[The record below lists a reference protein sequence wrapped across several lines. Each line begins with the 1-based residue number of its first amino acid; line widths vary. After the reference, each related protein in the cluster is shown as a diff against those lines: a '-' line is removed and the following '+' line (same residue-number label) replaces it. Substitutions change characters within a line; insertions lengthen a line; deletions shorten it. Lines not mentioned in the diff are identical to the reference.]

1 MEIFNTLTEWLSSP
15 SGQVAIVIA
24 TFALTIVAFIAD
36 KVRSDIVALCSLALL
51 LVTNVLT
58 PAEALAGF
66 SNSAVVMMI
75 GLFVVGG
82 AVFQTGLARIISGR
96 LLKLAGTSEVKLFF
110 LVMIVTSVVAA
121 FVSNTGTVALLLP
134 IILAM
139 SKSAGTSPAKLMMP
153 LAFASSMGGI
163 DTHRYTAQP
172 HR

>member
-96 LLKLAGTSEVKLFF
+96 LLKLAGTSEVKLFGYGS
-110 LVMIVTSVVAA
+110 LVVADYSGYVEVGRHESCQTYDA
-121 FVSNTGTVALLLP
+121 IGLCQFDGWH
-134 IILAM
+134 
-139 SKSAGTSPAKLMMP
+139 
-153 LAFASSMGGI
+153 I